1 MLASFFL
8 FHFLRLS
15 FTFQKELPYH
25 LLSDRNRVLIGALGA
40 GEGGR
45 TKRSH
50 FVFDKGGMLV
60 DKKMPVKPNDR
71 SVSKKCSSTAFPIDL
86 HATFS

>member
-1 MLASFFL
+1 MKCLLTSC
-8 FHFLRLS
+8 
-15 FTFQKELPYH
+15 QKELPYH

-40 GEGGR
+40 ADGAR

-50 FVFDKGGMLV
+50 FVFEKGGKLV

-71 SVSKKCSSTAFPIDL
+71 YVLSLPLPPLPYIAFL
-86 HATFS
+86 